1 MTLWSM
7 INSLLEFI
15 LSLFNYKSDYAS
27 FLLSDT
33 SFVFLTTLYY
43 KIQSS
48 VDALNWVIS
57 LFLNSLF
64 FSLSTTT
71 INALTIALKFL
82 LLIALLIF
90 IRGGIPRYRFDH
102 LTKIG
107 WIKYL
112 SLVLAS
118 ILMQFLLLWMC

>member
-1 MTLWSM
+1 M
-7 INSLLEFI
+7 SLIGFISDFFAFVSSFTYAKTDFTSTI
-15 LSLFNYKSDYAS
+15 LSESSILTLTVVYYKCQYLADCLYFTFIFLYSSLFGSVS
-27 FLLSDT
+27 S
-33 SFVFLTTLYY
+33 TTL
-43 KIQSS
+43 
-48 VDALNWVIS
+48 
-57 LFLNSLF
+57 
-64 FSLSTTT
+64 
-71 INALTIALKFL
+71 NALVTALKFL

-118 ILMQFLLLWMC
+118 MLIQFLLLWMC